1 MNIKEFF
8 LFYAPLRNNFPTDK
22 NIIGAYDVKV
32 NTIFLE
38 KVYDFFIN
46 LHKKYGLWFCVY
58 SIFWKKS
65 ELGIDR
71 RGKSMHNGKTI
82 NACSGDM
89 ILIFTHGL
97 LTRFRVVGNVSRIG
111 K

>member
-1 MNIKEFF
+1 
-8 LFYAPLRNNFPTDK
+8 
-22 NIIGAYDVKV
+22 
-32 NTIFLE
+32 
-38 KVYDFFIN
+38 
-46 LHKKYGLWFCVY
+46 
-58 SIFWKKS
+58 
-65 ELGIDR
+65 
-71 RGKSMHNGKTI
+71 MHNGKTI